1 MRKWILVVLSIAYC
15 PTVEA
20 QVAVGLRDNR
30 YGFISYTH
38 QEHWLLKLEHSIY
51 AEKFSFQKIRLAI
64 GYQHR
69 HDNFIWGVSPYFST
83 LYNVDYQDFGTF
95 INGEYQPIKGIA
107 LKGVVNPHYDSGY
120 DYTTCFQAGVSV
132 YLYKGM
138 GAEMHYS
145 TITEYRISEKRIR
158 VGLTFSEGNLLVS
171 PLISVPAEGNVKS
184 IRVLC
189 GCSYTF

>member
-69 HDNFIWGVSPYFST
+69 HDNFIWGV
-83 LYNVDYQDFGTF
+83 
-95 INGEYQPIKGIA
+95 
-107 LKGVVNPHYDSGY
+107 
-120 DYTTCFQAGVSV
+120 
-132 YLYKGM
+132 
-138 GAEMHYS
+138 
-145 TITEYRISEKRIR
+145 
-158 VGLTFSEGNLLVS
+158 
-171 PLISVPAEGNVKS
+171 
-184 IRVLC
+184 
-189 GCSYTF
+189 